1 MDFSGEAVGRALL
14 LVLALAGLAIAAYFT
29 GVSYRLIAPDA
40 FFIPRRCRL
49 GEATCARVLDTP
61 RARVFGVPNSLL
73 GTAYYLAVIGL
84 AIAGGAGAAPGWVLV
99 AYRLTALGTVALGAY
114 LSWSLLFLTRVPC
127 VLCFTAHA
135 INLAIA
141 LLVWLG
147 TGGGGG

>member
-1 MDFSGEAVGRALL
+1 MDFTGGPVGRALL

-73 GTAYYLAVIGL
+73 GMAYYLAVIGL
-84 AIAGGAGAAPGWVLV
+84 AIAGGPGRVPGWMCI
-99 AYRLTALGTVALGAY
+99 AYQAVSLGTVALGVY

-127 VLCFTAHA
+127 VLCFSAHA

-141 LLVWLG
+141 LLLWLG